1 MKRSPFV
8 EFPQL
13 QRLMWSAFL
22 HFLLGV
28 FNLTCRSGRCCND
41 HRTEILGNPI
51 LSTSFIG
58 FLMVIHNTR
67 VMVST
72 QIKNMCQIKPFPAF
86 GNQNASFWNHHVVN
100 SLAYLLY
107 LEVQRRLPLWLFP
120 SQIFLGLIFANSVKI
135 HMQSKPETHLA
146 IKQVLDI

>member
-72 QIKNMCQIKPFPAF
+72 QMKNICQMKPFPAF
-86 GNQNASFWNHHVVN
+86 GSQNAFFLKPPGSKQSGLLIIYIYTWKFRDEFFYDCFPRKSF
-100 SLAYLLY
+100 LA
-107 LEVQRRLPLWLFP
+107 
-120 SQIFLGLIFANSVKI
+120 
-135 HMQSKPETHLA
+135 
-146 IKQVLDI
+146 